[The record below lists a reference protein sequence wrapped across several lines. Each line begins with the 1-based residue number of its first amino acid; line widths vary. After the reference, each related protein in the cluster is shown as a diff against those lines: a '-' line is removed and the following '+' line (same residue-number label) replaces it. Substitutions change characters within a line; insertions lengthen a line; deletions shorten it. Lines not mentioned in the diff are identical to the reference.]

1 MSVEFCVSCFSS
13 KVKSCILSIRSV
25 SCLSTMAL
33 CVVSYGTACVVSYN
47 VFCIC
52 CSSNLKSRR
61 GLCSLTLA
69 LLPSQSSLDQSDGIT
84 EGCGALNLQYV
95 HPFEVLVQ
103 SLLGVGL
110 TMSIL
115 LKSVVSQSCVLY
127 HSIFIGFKWFL
138 LLDHLVLVFP
148 GVRLHLGWA
157 GAEK

>member
-1 MSVEFCVSCFSS
+1 MSVP
-13 KVKSCILSIRSV
+13 
-25 SCLSTMAL
+25 CLSTMASCVMSCGMS
-33 CVVSYGTACVVSYN
+33 CVVSCN

-61 GLCSLTLA
+61 GLCSLALA
-69 LLPSQSSLDQSDGIT
+69 VLLSQSSLDQCDGVM

-95 HPFEVLVQ
+95 HSFKVLVQ

-115 LKSVVSQSCVLY
+115 LKSVVSWSCVLY
-127 HSIFIGFKWFL
+127 HSVFIGLKWFL
-138 LLDHLVLVFP
+138 WLDHLILVFP
-148 GVRLHLGWA
+148 NVCLCLGWA